1 MPETLKGKQSPGALR
16 LQRVLFAL
24 AMLLLIFTST
34 ALLWQQ
40 TRPQPLE
47 IRVIPPPPTF
57 TPTPRPTSGPL
68 TVYVSGAV
76 NAPQV
81 LRLPP
86 DSRVRDA
93 IAAAGGALADADL
106 ALVNLAAPL
115 QDGIQVHVAQ
125 LAVATP
131 LLATGSALLRI
142 NQADAEAL
150 ERLPGVGPVLA
161 QRIIEWRE
169 ANGPFADL
177 ADLDKVDGVGPA
189 LLRDLEALLRFD

>member
-1 MPETLKGKQSPGALR
+1 MLEKLRGEQSPGALR

-24 AMLLLIFTST
+24 AMLVLIFTSA

-47 IRVIPPPPTF
+47 IRVIPPPPTL

-76 NAPQV
+76 IAPQV

-93 IAAAGGALADADL
+93 IEAAGGALAVADL

-115 QDGIQVHVAQ
+115 QDGMQIHVAQ

-131 LLATGSALLRI
+131 LLATGSGLLRI

-150 ERLPGVGPVLA
+150 QRLPGVGPVLA
-161 QRIIEWRE
+161 QRIVQHRE

-177 ADLDKVDGVGPA
+177 ADLDKVEGVGPA

>member
-1 MPETLKGKQSPGALR
+1 MPEKLKEKQSPGALH

-24 AMLLLIFTST
+24 AMLVLIVTSIT
-34 ALLWQQ
+34 LLWQQ

-57 TPTPRPTSGPL
+57 TPTPRPTPGPL

-76 NAPQV
+76 RAPQV

-86 DSRVRDA
+86 ASRVRDA

-115 QDGIQVHVAQ
+115 QDGMQVHVAQ
-125 LAVATP
+125 LALATP

-142 NQADAEAL
+142 NHADAEAL
-150 ERLPGVGPVLA
+150 QRLPGVGPVLA

-169 ANGPFADL
+169 VNGPFASMV
-177 ADLDKVDGVGPA
+177 DLDKVDGVGPA